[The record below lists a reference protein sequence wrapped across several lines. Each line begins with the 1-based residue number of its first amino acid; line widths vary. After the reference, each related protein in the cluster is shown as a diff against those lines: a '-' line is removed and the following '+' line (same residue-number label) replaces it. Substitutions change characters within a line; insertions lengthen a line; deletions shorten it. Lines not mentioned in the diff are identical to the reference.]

1 MSQTQQAQFFSKLES
16 SLIQN
21 EKFKDTI
28 NTMEYNLF
36 QGKSEV
42 NRLKTELKI
51 LREVPVNERTNLV

>member
-1 MSQTQQAQFFSKLES
+1 
-16 SLIQN
+16 
-21 EKFKDTI
+21 
-28 NTMEYNLF
+28 MEYSLF